1 MLCSPHKHLQ
11 KEAIFKY
18 YDQNTE
24 VLLYLIPFLAT
35 DLLPRTKVHELVLT
49 PLLKLKNDMPN
60 ICDLKACMHV
70 NGNEDSKDK

>member
-18 YDQNTE
+18 YDKNTE
-24 VLLYLIPFLAT
+24 VLLCLILFLAT
-35 DLLPRTKVHELVLT
+35 NLLPGTKVHELVLT
-49 PLLKLKNDMPN
+49 PLLKLKDNMPN
-60 ICDLKACMHV
+60 FYDLKTCIYM